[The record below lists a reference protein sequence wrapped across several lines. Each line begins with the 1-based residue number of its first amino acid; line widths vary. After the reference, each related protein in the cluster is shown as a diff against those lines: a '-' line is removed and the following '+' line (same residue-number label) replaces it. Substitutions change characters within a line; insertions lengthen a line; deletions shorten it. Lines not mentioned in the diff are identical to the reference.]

1 MGRYTF
7 LIHVNQV
14 TRKRLYSLGKGKIS
28 DHRQFGFGNTSR
40 RFAQSKARR
49 EKGEVAKDRFAFE
62 QAMKGNDCSK
72 ILRDGEFVVQ
82 ERDAFGNTIG
92 KPTIYKVKSGNSK
105 LTDAEEKRKRQL
117 GRDRYKIVR
126 Y

>member
-1 MGRYTF
+1 
-7 LIHVNQV
+7 LD
-14 TRKRLYSLGKGKIS
+14 KGKLS
-28 DHRQFGFGNTSR
+28 DNRPFGFGNTSR

-62 QAMKGNDCSK
+62 QAMKGNDCTK
-72 ILRDGEFVVQ
+72 IRSGGDFVVQ
-82 ERDAFGNTIG
+82 ERDAFGNAIG
-92 KPTIYKVKSGNSK
+92 KPTIYEVKSGNSK